1 MIRTALLAALAAAPA
16 AAAPLDDI
24 GAALRATTTMT
35 ADFAQT
41 AADGTVATG
50 KLVLSRPGRIR
61 FAYDK
66 LPLLVVADG
75 KRLVQI
81 DYDVSQ
87 VSEWP
92 IGSTPLAPL
101 LDARFDLA
109 RVARVTR
116 STATDADVEARDAKH
131 PEYGML
137 ALRFVREAAA
147 PGGWSLRG
155 WSATDAQNNV
165 TEIRLNNIRYN
176 GPVASGSFQFRDPRI
191 KKVPGKTF

>member
-1 MIRTALLAALAAAPA
+1 MIRIALLAAVIAVPV

-24 GAALRATTTMT
+24 GAALRATSTMT

-41 AADGTVATG
+41 AANGTVATG
-50 KLVLSRPGRIR
+50 KFALSRPGRIR

-75 KRLVQI
+75 KRLVYI
-81 DYDVSQ
+81 DYEVSQ

-109 RVARVTR
+109 RVAHVTR
-116 STATDADVEARDAKH
+116 SAANDVDVEARDAKH
-131 PEYGML
+131 PEYGKL
-137 ALRFVREAAA
+137 NLRFVRDTAA
-147 PGGWSLRG
+147 PGGWSIAG
-155 WSATDAQNNV
+155 WTATDAQSNL
-165 TEIRLNNIRYN
+165 TEIRLSNLRYN
-176 GPVASGSFQFRDPRI
+176 TPVAASLFQFRDPRAR
-191 KKVPGKTF
+191 KLPGRTF